1 MAEARFQKLVLEKLS
16 SLESSVGVMKQEID
30 LIKGIVVDDLILSEE
45 DRDDIKATL
54 KEEKEGKLLSKQTVF
69 G

>member
-16 SLESSVGVMKQEID
+16 SLESSVGVMKHEID